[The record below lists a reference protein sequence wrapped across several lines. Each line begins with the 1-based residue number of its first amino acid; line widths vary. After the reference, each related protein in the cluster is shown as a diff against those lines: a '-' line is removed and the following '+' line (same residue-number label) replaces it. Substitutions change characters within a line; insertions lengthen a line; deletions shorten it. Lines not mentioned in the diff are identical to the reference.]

1 MKKLTAKELKKLW
14 FKFFE
19 ERGHKIIPSASLL
32 PENDGTVLFTSA
44 GMQPLVPF
52 LLGEK
57 HPAGT
62 RIADVQKCLRTID
75 IDEVGDN
82 SHCTFFEMLGNWS
95 LGDYFKSEMI
105 PWSFEFLTSEEYLGI
120 PLDRLAVTVFEGD
133 ENAPRDEESAKL
145 WEKCG
150 MPKDQIYFLP
160 KKNNWWGIE
169 GGGPCGPDTEMFF
182 DTGKPKCC
190 DTCSP
195 ACDCGKYLEIWN
207 DVFMQFKQDK
217 DGNINPLENKNVDTG
232 MGLERTIATLNGFE
246 SVYENEAFAK
256 AIETMQTL
264 TTVKYTDG
272 DAQKRSFRIIADH
285 LRAGTFLLAEGL
297 VPSNVMQGY
306 VLRRLIR
313 RALNHARKLNIEDV
327 KLVEVVKVYL
337 EYYKDE
343 YDEMKNNAET
353 AIAEFEKEVAKFSK
367 TITAGIKEFEKV
379 SSFMKDGVLNGKT
392 AFRLYDTFGFPLELT
407 IEMANEKGMTVD
419 IEGYNEAFKKHQD
432 LSKATA
438 GQVFKGGLSDSSEQT
453 ARLHT
458 ATHLLQ
464 AGLRKLISGDIH
476 QKGSNITPE
485 RLRFDF
491 NCDHKLTEEEKKA
504 VEDFVNDAIKRNI
517 PVVCEEMSLEDAK
530 KSGAMGVFESKYGDV
545 VKVYTMGDVSK
556 EICGGPHAKNTGDLV
571 SFKIVK
577 EEASSAGVRR
587 IKATIGATDNN

>member
-95 LGDYFKSEMI
+95 LGDYFKAEMI
-105 PWSFEFLTSEEYLGI
+105 PWSFEFLTSEDYLGI
-120 PLDRLAVTVFEGD
+120 PVDRLAVSVFAGD
-133 ENAPRDEESAKL
+133 ENAPRDTESAEL

-150 MPKDQIYFLP
+150 MPKDKIFFLP

-217 DGNINPLENKNVDTG
+217 DGNISPLENKNVDTG

-256 AIETMQTL
+256 AIATMETL
-264 TTVKYTDG
+264 TTKKYTDN
-272 DAQKRSFRIIADH
+272 DQTKRSFRIIADH
-285 LRAGTFLLAEGL
+285 LRAASFLLTEGL

-313 RALNHARKLNIEDV
+313 RALNHARKLEIEDV

-343 YDEMKNNAET
+343 YVEMKDNAET
-353 AIAEFEKEVAKFSK
+353 TISEFVKEVEKFSK

-419 IEGYNEAFKKHQD
+419 IDGYNEAFKKHQD
-432 LSKATA
+432 LSKANA
-438 GQVFKGGLSDSSEQT
+438 GQVFKGGLSDTSEQT

-464 AGLRKLISGDIH
+464 AALRKIVSGDIH
-476 QKGSNITPE
+476 QRGSNITPE

-491 NCDHKLTEEEKKA
+491 NCDHKLTDEEKQK
-504 VEDFVNDAIKRNI
+504 VEDFVNDAIKQNI

-530 KSGAMGVFESKYGDV
+530 KSGAMGVFENKYGDV

-587 IKATIGATDNN
+587 IKATIGAKD

>member
-95 LGDYFKSEMI
+95 LGDYFKEEMI
-105 PWSFEFLTSEEYLGI
+105 PWSYEFLTSEDYLGI
-120 PLDRLAVTVFEGD
+120 PVSRLAVTVFEGD
-133 ENAPRDEESAKL
+133 EVAPRDNDSAAI

-150 MPKDQIYFLP
+150 MPKDQIFFLP
-160 KKNNWWGIE
+160 KSNNWWGIE

-190 DTCSP
+190 ETCSP

-217 DGNINPLENKNVDTG
+217 EGNISPLENKNVDTG

-246 SVYENEAFAK
+246 SVYENEAFSK
-256 AIETMQTL
+256 AIAKMETL
-264 TTVKYTDG
+264 TTKKYTDG
-272 DAQKRSFRIIADH
+272 EQEKRSFRIIADH
-285 LRAGTFLLAEGL
+285 LRAASFLLAEGL

-313 RALNHARKLNIEDV
+313 RALNHARKLEIEDI
-327 KLVEVVKVYL
+327 KLVEVVKVYV
-337 EYYKDE
+337 EYYEDE
-343 YDEMKNNAET
+343 YSEMKNNAET
-353 AIAEFEKEVAKFSK
+353 AIQEFVKEVEKFSK

-379 SSFMKDGVLNGKT
+379 SGFMKDGVLNGKT

-407 IEMANEKGMTVD
+407 IEMAKEKGMTVD
-419 IEGYNEAFKKHQD
+419 IDGYNEAFKKHQD
-432 LSKATA
+432 LSKANA
-438 GQVFKGGLSDSSEQT
+438 GQVFKGGLSDTSEQT

-464 AGLRKLISGDIH
+464 AALRKIVSGDIH

-491 NCDHKLTEEEKKA
+491 NCDHKLTDEEKQK
-504 VEDFVNDAIKRNI
+504 VEDFVNEAIKQNI

-530 KSGAMGVFESKYGDV
+530 KTGAMGVFENKYGDV

-587 IKATIGATDNN
+587 IKATIGAKD

>member
-95 LGDYFKSEMI
+95 LGDYFKAEMI
-105 PWSFEFLTSEEYLGI
+105 PWSFEFLTSEDYLGI
-120 PLDRLAVTVFEGD
+120 PVDRLAVSVFAGD
-133 ENAPRDEESAKL
+133 ENAPRDTESAEL

-150 MPKDQIYFLP
+150 MPKDKIFFLP

-217 DGNINPLENKNVDTG
+217 EGNISPLENKNVDTG

-256 AIETMQTL
+256 AIATMETL
-264 TTVKYTDG
+264 TTKKYTDN
-272 DAQKRSFRIIADH
+272 DQTKRSFRIIADH
-285 LRAGTFLLAEGL
+285 LRAASFLLAEGL

-313 RALNHARKLNIEDV
+313 RALNHARKLEIEDV

-343 YDEMKNNAET
+343 YVEMKDNAET
-353 AIAEFEKEVAKFSK
+353 TISEFVKEVEKFSK

-419 IEGYNEAFKKHQD
+419 IDGYNEAFKKHQD
-432 LSKATA
+432 LSKANA
-438 GQVFKGGLSDSSEQT
+438 GQVFKGGLSDTSEQT

-464 AGLRKLISGDIH
+464 AALRKIVSGDIH
-476 QKGSNITPE
+476 QRGSNITPE

-491 NCDHKLTEEEKKA
+491 NCDHKLTDEEKQK
-504 VEDFVNDAIKRNI
+504 VEDFVNDAIKQNI

-530 KSGAMGVFESKYGDV
+530 KSGAMGVFENKYGDV

-587 IKATIGATDNN
+587 IKATIGAKD

>member
-19 ERGHKIIPSASLL
+19 ERGHKIVASASLL
-32 PENDGTVLFTSA
+32 PENDATVLFTSA

-120 PLDRLAVTVFEGD
+120 PIDRLAVTVFEGD
-133 ENAPRDEESAKL
+133 EVAPRDTESAEI

-160 KKNNWWGIE
+160 KNKNWWGIE

-217 DGNINPLENKNVDTG
+217 EGNITPLENKNVDTG

-256 AIETMQTL
+256 AIAKMEEL
-264 TTVKYTDG
+264 TTKKYNES
-272 DAQKRSFRIIADH
+272 DATKKSFRIIADH
-285 LRAGTFLLAEGL
+285 LRAASFLLAEGL

-313 RALNHARKLNIEDV
+313 RALNHARKLEIEDI

-343 YDEMKNNAET
+343 YAEMKNNAET
-353 AIAEFEKEVAKFSK
+353 TVAEFEKEVAKFSK
-367 TITAGIKEFEKV
+367 TISAGIKEFEKV
-379 SSFMKDGVLNGKT
+379 ASFMKDGVLNGKT

-407 IEMANEKGMTVD
+407 IEMANEKGMKVD
-419 IEGYNEAFKKHQD
+419 VDGYNEAFKKHQD
-432 LSKATA
+432 LSKANA
-438 GQVFKGGLSDSSEQT
+438 GQVFKGGLSDTSEQT
-453 ARLHT
+453 AMLHT

-464 AGLRKLISGDIH
+464 AALRKIVSGDIH

-491 NCDHKLTEEEKKA
+491 NCDHKLTDEEKQK
-504 VEDFVNDAIKRNI
+504 VEDFVNDAIKRNL
-517 PVVCEEMSLEDAK
+517 PVVCEEMSLEEAK
-530 KSGAMGVFESKYGDV
+530 NSGAMGIFENKYGDV

-571 SFKIVK
+571 SFKIIK

-587 IKATIGATDNN
+587 IKATIGANNN

>member
-95 LGDYFKSEMI
+95 LGDYFKAEMI
-105 PWSFEFLTSEEYLGI
+105 PWSFEFLTSEDYLGI
-120 PLDRLAVTVFEGD
+120 PVDRLAVSVFAGD
-133 ENAPRDEESAKL
+133 ENAPRDTESAEL

-150 MPKDQIYFLP
+150 MPKDKIFFLP

-217 DGNINPLENKNVDTG
+217 EGNISPLENKNVDTG

-246 SVYENEAFAK
+246 SVYENEAFSK
-256 AIETMQTL
+256 AIAKMETL
-264 TTVKYTDG
+264 TTKRYTDN
-272 DAQKRSFRIIADH
+272 DQTKRSFRIIADH
-285 LRAGTFLLAEGL
+285 LRAASFLLAEGL

-313 RALNHARKLNIEDV
+313 RALNHARKLEIEDV

-343 YDEMKNNAET
+343 YVEMKNNAET
-353 AIAEFEKEVAKFSK
+353 TVVEFEREVEKFSK

-379 SSFMKDGVLNGKT
+379 SAFMKDGVLNGKT

-419 IEGYNEAFKKHQD
+419 IDGYNEAFKKHQD
-432 LSKATA
+432 LSKANA
-438 GQVFKGGLSDSSEQT
+438 GQVFKGGLSDTSEQT

-464 AGLRKLISGDIH
+464 AALRKIVSGDIH
-476 QKGSNITPE
+476 QRGSNITPE

-491 NCDHKLTEEEKKA
+491 NCDHKLTDEEKQK
-504 VEDFVNDAIKRNI
+504 VEDFVNNAIKQNI

-530 KSGAMGVFESKYGDV
+530 KSGAMGVFENKYGDV

-587 IKATIGATDNN
+587 IKATIGAKD

>member
-19 ERGHKIIPSASLL
+19 ERGHKIVASASLL
-32 PENDGTVLFTSA
+32 PENDATVLFTSA

-120 PLDRLAVTVFEGD
+120 PVDRLAVTVFEGD
-133 ENAPRDEESAKL
+133 EVAPRDTESAEI

-160 KKNNWWGIE
+160 KNKNWWGIE

-217 DGNINPLENKNVDTG
+217 EGNITPLENKNVDTG

-256 AIETMQTL
+256 AIAKMEEL
-264 TTVKYTDG
+264 TTKKYNES
-272 DAQKRSFRIIADH
+272 DATKKSFRIIADH
-285 LRAGTFLLAEGL
+285 LRAASFLLAEGL

-313 RALNHARKLNIEDV
+313 RALNHARKLEIEDI

-343 YDEMKNNAET
+343 YAEMQNNAET
-353 AIAEFEKEVAKFSK
+353 TIVEFEKEVAKFSK
-367 TITAGIKEFEKV
+367 TISAGIKEFEKV
-379 SSFMKDGVLNGKT
+379 ASFMKDGVLNGKT

-407 IEMANEKGMTVD
+407 IEMANEKGMKVD
-419 IEGYNEAFKKHQD
+419 VDGYNEAFKKHQD
-432 LSKATA
+432 LSKANA
-438 GQVFKGGLSDSSEQT
+438 GQVFKGGLSDTSEQT
-453 ARLHT
+453 AMLHT

-464 AGLRKLISGDIH
+464 AALRKIVSGDIH

-491 NCDHKLTEEEKKA
+491 NCDHKLTDEEKQK
-504 VEDFVNDAIKRNI
+504 VEEFVNDAIKRNL
-517 PVVCEEMSLEDAK
+517 PVVCEEMSLEEAK
-530 KSGAMGVFESKYGDV
+530 NSGAMGIFENKYGDV

-571 SFKIVK
+571 SFKIIK

-587 IKATIGATDNN
+587 IKATIGANNN

>member
-19 ERGHKIIPSASLL
+19 ERGHRIIPSASLL

-95 LGDYFKSEMI
+95 LGDYFKGEMI
-105 PWSFEFLTSEEYLGI
+105 PWSFEFLTSEDYLGI
-120 PLDRLAVTVFEGD
+120 PIERLAVTVFEGD
-133 ENAPRDEESAKL
+133 ENAPRDNESAEL

-150 MPKDQIYFLP
+150 MPKDKIFFLP

-217 DGNINPLENKNVDTG
+217 DGNITPLENKNVDTG

-246 SVYENEAFAK
+246 SVYENEAFSK
-256 AIETMQTL
+256 AIAKMQEL
-264 TTVKYTDG
+264 TTKKYTDG
-272 DAQKRSFRIIADH
+272 AQEKRSFRIIADH
-285 LRAGTFLLAEGL
+285 LRAASFLLAEGV
-297 VPSNVMQGY
+297 VPSNAMQGY

-313 RALNHARKLNIEDV
+313 RALNHARKLEIEDV
-327 KLVEVVKVYL
+327 KLIEVVKVYL

-343 YDEMKNNAET
+343 YQEMNDNAET
-353 AIAEFEKEVAKFSK
+353 AKTEFAKEVEKFSK

-419 IEGYNEAFKKHQD
+419 VDGYNEAFKKHQD
-432 LSKATA
+432 LSKANA
-438 GQVFKGGLSDSSEQT
+438 GQVFKGGLSDTSEQT

-464 AGLRKLISGDIH
+464 AALQKFVSSDIH

-491 NCDHKLTEEEKKA
+491 NCDHKLTDEEKQK
-504 VEDFVNDAIKRNI
+504 VEDYVNEVIKQNI

-530 KSGAMGVFESKYGDV
+530 KSGAMGVFENKYGDV
-545 VKVYTMGDVSK
+545 VKVYTMGEVSK

-587 IKATIGATDNN
+587 IKATIGAKD

>member
-19 ERGHKIIPSASLL
+19 ERGHKIVASASLL
-32 PENDGTVLFTSA
+32 PENDATVLFTSA

-120 PLDRLAVTVFEGD
+120 PIDRLAVTVFEGD
-133 ENAPRDEESAKL
+133 EVAPRDTESAEI

-160 KKNNWWGIE
+160 KNKNWWGIE

-190 DTCSP
+190 ETCSP

-217 DGNINPLENKNVDTG
+217 EGNITPLENKNVDTG

-256 AIETMQTL
+256 AIAKMEEL
-264 TTVKYTDG
+264 TTKKYNES
-272 DAQKRSFRIIADH
+272 DATKKSFRIIADH
-285 LRAGTFLLAEGL
+285 LRAASFLLAEGL

-313 RALNHARKLNIEDV
+313 RALNHARKLEIEDI

-343 YDEMKNNAET
+343 YAEMKNNAET
-353 AIAEFEKEVAKFSK
+353 TVAEFEKEVAKFSK
-367 TITAGIKEFEKV
+367 TISAGIKEFEKV
-379 SSFMKDGVLNGKT
+379 ASFMKDGVLNGKT

-407 IEMANEKGMTVD
+407 IEMANEKGMKVD
-419 IEGYNEAFKKHQD
+419 VDGYNEAFKKHQD
-432 LSKATA
+432 LSKANA
-438 GQVFKGGLSDSSEQT
+438 GQVFKGGLSDTSEQT
-453 ARLHT
+453 AMLHT

-464 AGLRKLISGDIH
+464 AALRKIVSGDIH

-491 NCDHKLTEEEKKA
+491 NCDHKLTDEEKQK
-504 VEDFVNDAIKRNI
+504 VEDFVNDAIKRNL
-517 PVVCEEMSLEDAK
+517 PVVCEEMSLEEAK
-530 KSGAMGVFESKYGDV
+530 NSGAMGIFENKYGDV

-571 SFKIVK
+571 SFKIIK

-587 IKATIGATDNN
+587 IKATIGANNN

>member
-95 LGDYFKSEMI
+95 LGDYFKAEMI
-105 PWSFEFLTSEEYLGI
+105 PWSFEFLTSEDYLGI
-120 PLDRLAVTVFEGD
+120 PVDRLAVSVFAGD
-133 ENAPRDEESAKL
+133 ENAPRDTESAEL

-150 MPKDQIYFLP
+150 MPKDKIFFLP

-217 DGNINPLENKNVDTG
+217 DGNISPLENKNVDTG

-256 AIETMQTL
+256 AIATMETL
-264 TTVKYTDG
+264 TTKKYTDN
-272 DAQKRSFRIIADH
+272 DQTKRSFRIIADH
-285 LRAGTFLLAEGL
+285 LRAASFLLAEGL

-313 RALNHARKLNIEDV
+313 RALNHARKLEIEDV

-343 YDEMKNNAET
+343 YVEMKDNAET
-353 AIAEFEKEVAKFSK
+353 TISEFVKEVEKFSK

-419 IEGYNEAFKKHQD
+419 IDGYNEAFKKHQD
-432 LSKATA
+432 LSKANA
-438 GQVFKGGLSDSSEQT
+438 GQVFKGGLSDTSEQT

-464 AGLRKLISGDIH
+464 AALRKIVSGDIH
-476 QKGSNITPE
+476 QRGSNITPE

-491 NCDHKLTEEEKKA
+491 NCDHKLTDEEKQK
-504 VEDFVNDAIKRNI
+504 VEDFVNDAIKQNI

-530 KSGAMGVFESKYGDV
+530 KSGAMGVFENKYGDV

-587 IKATIGATDNN
+587 IKATIGAKD

>member
-19 ERGHKIIPSASLL
+19 ERGHKIVASASLL
-32 PENDGTVLFTSA
+32 PENDATVLFTSA

-95 LGDYFKSEMI
+95 LGDYFKKEMI

-120 PLDRLAVTVFEGD
+120 PIDRLAVTVFEGD
-133 ENAPRDEESAKL
+133 EVAPRDTESAEI

-160 KKNNWWGIE
+160 KNKNWWGIE

-217 DGNINPLENKNVDTG
+217 EGNITPLENKNVDTG

-256 AIETMQTL
+256 AIAKMQEL
-264 TTVKYTDG
+264 TTKKYNES
-272 DAQKRSFRIIADH
+272 DATKKSFRIIADH
-285 LRAGTFLLAEGL
+285 LRAASFLLAEGL

-313 RALNHARKLNIEDV
+313 RALNHARKLEIEDI

-343 YDEMKNNAET
+343 YAEMQNNAET
-353 AIAEFEKEVAKFSK
+353 TIVEFEKEVAKFSK
-367 TITAGIKEFEKV
+367 TISAGIKEFEKV
-379 SSFMKDGVLNGKT
+379 ASFMKDGVLNGKT

-407 IEMANEKGMTVD
+407 IEMANEKGMKVD
-419 IEGYNEAFKKHQD
+419 VDGYNEAFKKHQD
-432 LSKATA
+432 LSKANA
-438 GQVFKGGLSDSSEQT
+438 GQVFKGGLSDTSEQT
-453 ARLHT
+453 AMLHT

-464 AGLRKLISGDIH
+464 AALRKIVSGDIH

-491 NCDHKLTEEEKKA
+491 NCDHKLTDEEKQK
-504 VEDFVNDAIKRNI
+504 VEEFVNDAIKRNL
-517 PVVCEEMSLEDAK
+517 PVVCEEMSLEEAK
-530 KSGAMGVFESKYGDV
+530 NSGAMGIFENKYGDV

-571 SFKIVK
+571 SFKIIK

-587 IKATIGATDNN
+587 IKATIGANNN